1 MYEKKYVLIILASI
15 VLGVLIGSMIKDLE
29 SMEGLYTSKD
39 DIAKKEIKMTNK
51 SIKKLQNE
59 KKDLDK
65 EINILR
71 EKYTDIDEIKKMDDM
86 KEVLSYTDIKGKGIT
101 IIIDALNE
109 DIGNIA
115 NTVDYNKI
123 LINLVNEL
131 KINGGK
137 FISINGQRI
146 NQYSA
151 IILAGS
157 HINVN
162 SIPIAQP
169 YEIKVIGD
177 IDKLSS
183 YVNEGNN
190 YIDNIILNYPMKVE
204 YKVEESINMPK
215 IEIPNKLRYIR
226 EG

>member
-1 MYEKKYVLIILASI
+1 MKKKYVLIILASI

-204 YKVEESINMPK
+204 IKLKKV
-215 IEIPNKLRYIR
+215 
-226 EG
+226 

>member
-1 MYEKKYVLIILASI
+1 MKKKYVLIILASI

-29 SMEGLYTSKD
+29 SMEVLYTSKD

-71 EKYTDIDEIKKMDDM
+71 EKYTDIDEIKKMDYM
-86 KEVLSYTDIKGKGIT
+86 KEVLSYNDIKGKGVIIT
-101 IIIDALNE
+101 IDALNE
-109 DIGNIA
+109 DVGNIA

-131 KINGGK
+131 KINDGK

>member
-1 MYEKKYVLIILASI
+1 
-15 VLGVLIGSMIKDLE
+15 
-29 SMEGLYTSKD
+29 
-39 DIAKKEIKMTNK
+39 
-51 SIKKLQNE
+51 
-59 KKDLDK
+59 
-65 EINILR
+65 
-71 EKYTDIDEIKKMDDM
+71 M

>member
-1 MYEKKYVLIILASI
+1 MKKKYVLIILASI

-29 SMEGLYTSKD
+29 SMEVLYTSKD

-71 EKYTDIDEIKKMDDM
+71 EKYTDIDEIKKMDYM
-86 KEVLSYTDIKGKGIT
+86 KEVLSYNDIKGKGI
-101 IIIDALNE
+101 IITIDALNE
-109 DIGNIA
+109 DVGNIA

-131 KINGGK
+131 KINDGK

>member
-1 MYEKKYVLIILASI
+1 MKKKYVLIILASI

-131 KINGGK
+131 KINGGE

>member
-1 MYEKKYVLIILASI
+1 MKKKYVLIILASI
-15 VLGVLIGSMIKDLE
+15 VLGVLIGNMIKDLE
-29 SMEGLYTSKD
+29 SMEVLYTSKD

-51 SIKKLQNE
+51 SIKRLQNE
-59 KKDLDK
+59 RKDLDK

-86 KEVLSYTDIKGKGIT
+86 KEVLSYNDIKGKGI
-101 IIIDALNE
+101 IITIDALNE
-109 DIGNIA
+109 DVGNIA

-131 KINGGK
+131 KVNGGK

-183 YVNEGNN
+183 YVNKGNN

>member
-1 MYEKKYVLIILASI
+1 MKKKYMLIILASI

>member
-1 MYEKKYVLIILASI
+1 MKKKYVLIILASI
-15 VLGVLIGSMIKDLE
+15 VLGILIGSMIKDLE

-39 DIAKKEIKMTNK
+39 DIAKKEIKITNK

-131 KINGGK
+131 KINGGE

>member
-1 MYEKKYVLIILASI
+1 MKKKYVLIILASI
-15 VLGVLIGSMIKDLE
+15 VLGVLIGNMIKDLE
-29 SMEGLYTSKD
+29 SMEVLYTSKD

-59 KKDLDK
+59 RKDLDK

-131 KINGGK
+131 KVNGGK

-183 YVNEGNN
+183 YVNKGNN

>member
-1 MYEKKYVLIILASI
+1 MKKKYMLIILASI

-131 KINGGK
+131 KINGGE

>member
-1 MYEKKYVLIILASI
+1 MKKKYVLIILASI

>member
-1 MYEKKYVLIILASI
+1 MKKKYVLIILASI
-15 VLGVLIGSMIKDLE
+15 VLGVLIGNMIKDLE
-29 SMEGLYTSKD
+29 SMEVLYTSKD

-59 KKDLDK
+59 RKDLDK

-86 KEVLSYTDIKGKGIT
+86 KEVLSYNDIKGKGI
-101 IIIDALNE
+101 IITIDALNE
-109 DIGNIA
+109 DVGNIA

-131 KINGGK
+131 KVNGGK

-162 SIPIAQP
+162 SIAQP

-183 YVNEGNN
+183 YVNKGNN

>member
-1 MYEKKYVLIILASI
+1 MKKKYVLIILASI

-86 KEVLSYTDIKGKGIT
+86 KEVLSYTDIKGKVIT

>member
-1 MYEKKYVLIILASI
+1 MKKKYVLIILASI

-39 DIAKKEIKMTNK
+39 EIAKKEIKMTNK

-162 SIPIAQP
+162 SVPIAQP

>member
-1 MYEKKYVLIILASI
+1 MKKKYVLIILASI

-29 SMEGLYTSKD
+29 SMEVLYTSKD

-59 KKDLDK
+59 RKDLDK

-86 KEVLSYTDIKGKGIT
+86 KEVLSYNDIKGKGI
-101 IIIDALNE
+101 IITIDALNE
-109 DIGNIA
+109 DVGNIA

-131 KINGGK
+131 KINDGK

>member
-1 MYEKKYVLIILASI
+1 MKKKYVLIILASI

-39 DIAKKEIKMTNK
+39 DIAKKEIRMTNK

-157 HINVN
+157 HININ

-215 IEIPNKLRYIR
+215 IEIPNTK
-226 EG
+226 

>member
-1 MYEKKYVLIILASI
+1 MKKKYVLIILASI

-29 SMEGLYTSKD
+29 SMEVLYTSKD

-86 KEVLSYTDIKGKGIT
+86 KEVLSYNDIKGKGVIIT
-101 IIIDALNE
+101 IDALNE
-109 DIGNIA
+109 DVGNIA

-131 KINGGK
+131 KVNGGK

-190 YIDNIILNYPMKVE
+190 YIDNIVLNYPMKVE

>member
-137 FISINGQRI
+137 FISIKGQRI

-190 YIDNIILNYPMKVE
+190 YIDNIDMKLS
-204 YKVEESINMPK
+204 YES
-215 IEIPNKLRYIR
+215 RV
-226 EG
+226 

>member
-1 MYEKKYVLIILASI
+1 MKKKYVLIILASI

-137 FISINGQRI
+137 FI
-146 NQYSA
+146 
-151 IILAGS
+151 
-157 HINVN
+157 V
-162 SIPIAQP
+162 
-169 YEIKVIGD
+169 
-177 IDKLSS
+177 
-183 YVNEGNN
+183 
-190 YIDNIILNYPMKVE
+190 
-204 YKVEESINMPK
+204 
-215 IEIPNKLRYIR
+215 
-226 EG
+226 

>member
-1 MYEKKYVLIILASI
+1 MKKRYVLIILASI
-15 VLGVLIGSMIKDLE
+15 ILGVLIGSMIKDLK
-29 SMEGLYTSKD
+29 SVKGLNISKD
-39 DIAKKEIKMTNK
+39 DIDKREIKMMSK

-59 KKDLDK
+59 KVDLDK
-65 EINILR
+65 EKNILR
-71 EKYTDIDEIKKMDDM
+71 EKYTDIDEIKKMENM
-86 KEVLSYTDIKGKGIT
+86 KEVLSYTDIKGKGIIIT
-101 IIIDALNE
+101 IDSLNE

-115 NTVDYNKI
+115 NTIDYNKI

-131 KINGGK
+131 KINGGE

-157 HINVN
+157 HININ
-162 SIPIAQP
+162 STPIAQP

-177 IDKLSS
+177 TDKLYS
-183 YVNEGNN
+183 YISKENN
-190 YIDNIILNYPMKVE
+190 YIDNIIMNYPMKVE
-204 YKVEESINMPK
+204 HKVEDSINMPK

>member
-1 MYEKKYVLIILASI
+1 MKKKYVLIILASI

-39 DIAKKEIKMTNK
+39 DIAKKEIKMVNK

-71 EKYTDIDEIKKMDDM
+71 EKYTDIDEIKKMENM
-86 KEVLSYTDIKGKGIT
+86 KEILSYNDIKGKGI
-101 IIIDALNE
+101 IITIDALNE
-109 DIGNIA
+109 DVGNIA

-131 KINGGK
+131 KINGGE

-169 YEIKVIGD
+169 YEVKVIGD

-204 YKVEESINMPK
+204 YKVEDSINMPK

>member
-1 MYEKKYVLIILASI
+1 MKKKYVLIILASI

-29 SMEGLYTSKD
+29 SMEVLYTSKD

-86 KEVLSYTDIKGKGIT
+86 KEVLSYNDIKGKGVIIT
-101 IIIDALNE
+101 IDALNE
-109 DIGNIA
+109 DVGNIA

-190 YIDNIILNYPMKVE
+190 YIDNIVLNYPMKVE

>member
-1 MYEKKYVLIILASI
+1 MKKKYVLIILASI

-29 SMEGLYTSKD
+29 SMEVLYTSKD

-71 EKYTDIDEIKKMDDM
+71 EKYTDIDEIKKMDYM
-86 KEVLSYTDIKGKGIT
+86 KEVLSYNDIKGKGI
-101 IIIDALNE
+101 IITIDALNE
-109 DIGNIA
+109 DVGNIA

-131 KINGGK
+131 KINDGK

-204 YKVEESINMPK
+204 YKVEDSINMPK

>member
-1 MYEKKYVLIILASI
+1 MKKIYMLIILASI
-15 VLGVLIGSMIKDLE
+15 VLGILIGSMVKDLK
-29 SMEGLYTSKD
+29 SMEGLYISKD

-71 EKYTDIDEIKKMDDM
+71 EKYTDIDEIKKMEDM
-86 KEVLSYTDIKGKGIT
+86 KEILSYTDIEGKGIT

-157 HINVN
+157 HININ
-162 SIPIAQP
+162 SIPIVQP
-169 YEIKVIGD
+169 YEIKAIGD
-177 IDKLSS
+177 IDKLSL
-183 YVNEGNN
+183 YINEGNN
-190 YIDNIILNYPMKVE
+190 YIDNIIMNYPMKVE
-204 YKVEESINMPK
+204 YKVEESISMPK

>member
-1 MYEKKYVLIILASI
+1 MKKKYVLIILASI

-29 SMEGLYTSKD
+29 SMEVLYTSKD

-86 KEVLSYTDIKGKGIT
+86 KEVLSYNDIKGKGVIIT
-101 IIIDALNE
+101 IDALNE
-109 DIGNIA
+109 DVGNIA

-131 KINGGK
+131 KVNGGK

>member
-1 MYEKKYVLIILASI
+1 MKKKYVLIILASI

-29 SMEGLYTSKD
+29 SMEVLYTSKD

-86 KEVLSYTDIKGKGIT
+86 KEVLSYNDIKGKGI
-101 IIIDALNE
+101 IITIDALNE
-109 DIGNIA
+109 DVGNIA

-131 KINGGK
+131 KINGGE

-183 YVNEGNN
+183 YVNKGNN

>member
-1 MYEKKYVLIILASI
+1 MKKIYVLIILASI

-177 IDKLSS
+177 IDELSS

>member
-1 MYEKKYVLIILASI
+1 MKKKYVLIILASI

-177 IDKLSS
+177 IDELSS

>member
-1 MYEKKYVLIILASI
+1 MKKKYMLIILASI

-29 SMEGLYTSKD
+29 SMEVLYTSKD
-39 DIAKKEIKMTNK
+39 DIAKKEIKMVNK
-51 SIKKLQNE
+51 SIKELQNE

-86 KEVLSYTDIKGKGIT
+86 KEILSYNDIKGKGIS

-109 DIGNIA
+109 DVGNIA

-131 KINGGK
+131 KINGGE

-177 IDKLSS
+177 IDNLSS

-204 YKVEESINMPK
+204 YKVEDSINMPK

>member
-1 MYEKKYVLIILASI
+1 
-15 VLGVLIGSMIKDLE
+15 
-29 SMEGLYTSKD
+29 MEGLYTSKD

-177 IDKLSS
+177 IDNLSS

-204 YKVEESINMPK
+204 YKVEDSINMPK

>member
-1 MYEKKYVLIILASI
+1 MKKKYVLIILASI

-39 DIAKKEIKMTNK
+39 DIAKKEIKMTNE

>member
-1 MYEKKYVLIILASI
+1 MKKKYVLIILASI

-177 IDKLSS
+177 IDELSS

-215 IEIPNKLRYIR
+215 IEIPNKLRYTR